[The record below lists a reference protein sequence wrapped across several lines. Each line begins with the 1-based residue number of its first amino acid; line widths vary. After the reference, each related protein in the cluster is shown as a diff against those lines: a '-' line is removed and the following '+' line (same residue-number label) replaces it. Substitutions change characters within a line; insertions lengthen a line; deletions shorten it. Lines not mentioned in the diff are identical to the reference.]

1 MRRVIAS
8 LFGAFLLTACETRAP
23 VPASDQTPPESA
35 AEPAAPAPEALAA
48 PAPVPEATTPTP
60 AEAAPTISARKRS
73 APPAAPRISAKS
85 RSYDPSGPGFPL
97 LQAPQEALRGLPV
110 DRNGK
115 VDWVRSLDSNLISPR
130 ADLYGKARMQTLDL
144 DILMKR
150 TKDMPWVLFPHR
162 PHSEWL
168 ACANCH
174 PRPFVAKSGA
184 NQINMESIMRGEH
197 CGTCHDKVAFSTFL
211 CERCHSVPH
220 AGSPP
225 AWW

>member
-1 MRRVIAS
+1 MAS
-8 LFGAFLLTACETRAP
+8 LVWAFLLPACETRAP
-23 VPASDQTPPESA
+23 VPSSGQTSPQPT
-35 AEPAAPAPEALAA
+35 AEPAAPVPEAPA
-48 PAPVPEATTPTP
+48 APVPAPE
-60 AEAAPTISARKRS
+60 EAAPPRLEAAPKSSARKNRS
-73 APPAAPRISAKS
+73 APTAPPRISAKT
-85 RSYDPSGPGFPL
+85 RSYDPNGPGFPL
-97 LQAPQEALRGLPV
+97 LQAPKEALRGLPV

-115 VDWVRSLDSNLISPR
+115 VDWVRTLESNLISPR

-162 PHSEWL
+162 QHSEWL

-174 PRPFVAKSGA
+174 PRPFVEKSGE
-184 NQINMESIMRGEH
+184 NQITMDSIMRGEH
-197 CGTCHDKVAFSTFL
+197 CGTCHDKVAFSIFL

-220 AGSPP
+220 AGSPA